1 MPSATFY
8 ATTCTAS
15 ASAFGGDVG
24 VGATTWNGTEGN
36 AAGPVDTTYATPA
49 AALTGTSW
57 AINNLLFSDW
67 VNQDDATSTISQLI
81 PASATLTGLSVGIWA
96 YSDAAGILAYGRV
109 NSALTNASAG
119 TREGGFTLS
128 TAPLALLSMNSGAS
142 LNGIFGN
149 RVSTPITVADI
160 RGSNFKIVMGLL
172 QNDNNGGAGRKPFI
186 DAMYIT
192 ATWTADG
199 IRSRNTRGMFRSSR

>member
-128 TAPLALLSMNSGAS
+128 TAPLALLSMNSGSS